1 MLDGQYKRTYKLTD
15 KCVLTSSGMV
25 SDMEE
30 LAKIMQ
36 VKVKVYERNHGRQP
50 DTESL
55 AEALSHQ
62 FYSRRFMPY
71 YSFSLLCGLTKD
83 GKGVQYGYDAIGSY
97 DKIIIGVQGT
107 GKELGCPVLD
117 NQFKGHNNL
126 SPKLAQDRQSAIDA
140 AKDAIHSIAER
151 DIYTGDNVEIT
162 IIDST
167 GVHSKM
173 EKVRKD

>member
-1 MLDGQYKRTYKLTD
+1 
-15 KCVLTSSGMV
+15 MV

-30 LAKIMQ
+30 LAKVMKM
-36 VKVKVYERNHGRQP
+36 KVKVYQRTHHGKYP

-55 AEALSHQ
+55 AEVLSHT

-71 YSFSLLCGLTKD
+71 YSFSLLCGLTRE
-83 GKGVQYGYDAIGSY
+83 GKGVVYGYDAIGSY

-126 SPKLAQDRQSAIDA
+126 NPKLAQDRQSAEDA

-151 DIYTGDNVEIT
+151 DIYTGD
-162 IIDST
+162 
-167 GVHSKM
+167 
-173 EKVRKD
+173 

>member
-1 MLDGQYKRTYKLTD
+1 
-15 KCVLTSSGMV
+15 
-25 SDMEE
+25 MEE
-30 LAKIMQ
+30 LSKIMK

-71 YSFSLLCGLTKD
+71 YSFSLLCGLTKE
-83 GKGVQYGYDAIGSY
+83 GQGVIYGYDAIGSY

-117 NQFKGHNNL
+117 N
-126 SPKLAQDRQSAIDA
+126 
-140 AKDAIHSIAER
+140 
-151 DIYTGDNVEIT
+151 
-162 IIDST
+162 
-167 GVHSKM
+167 
-173 EKVRKD
+173 

>member
-1 MLDGQYKRTYKLTD
+1 
-15 KCVLTSSGMV
+15 MV

-30 LAKIMQ
+30 LAKVMKM
-36 VKVKVYERNHGRQP
+36 KVKVYQRTHHGKYP

-55 AEALSHQ
+55 AEVLSHT

-71 YSFSLLCGLTKD
+71 YSFSLLCGLTRE
-83 GKGVQYGYDAIGSY
+83 GKGVVYGYDAIGSY

-126 SPKLAQDRQSAIDA
+126 NPKLAQDRQAAEDA

-151 DIYTGDNVEIT
+151 DIYTGDNVEVIFIDKTGIT
-162 IIDST
+162 T
-167 GVHSKM
+167 KR
-173 EKVRKD
+173 EPVRRD